1 MKTPGHGPSIRHS
14 LRLTSPQ
21 NQPINNKKTPT
32 DNNEKK
38 REYCQG
44 ENVSLMK
51 Q

>member
-1 MKTPGHGPSIRHS
+1 MKTPEHGTSIRHS

-21 NQPINNKKTPT
+21 NEPINNKKTPT

-38 REYCQG
+38 TEYCQG